1 MSGLFA
7 IEKGIPVP
15 PHGNGSTAKY
25 PWADLCVGD
34 SFFVPGVKTNAMVG
48 SKAHAAKKHNAKYS
62 MRSVDGGVRI
72 WRIE

>member
-7 IEKGIPVP
+7 IEKGIPIP
-15 PHGNGSTAKY
+15 PHGNSRTSKY

-34 SFFVPGVKTNAMVG
+34 SFFVPGVKTDAMAG
-48 SKAHAAKKHNAKYS
+48 SKANATKKYNAKYS
-62 MRSVDGGVRI
+62 MRAVDGGVRV

>member
-7 IEKGIPVP
+7 IEKGVPVP
-15 PHGNGSTAKY
+15 PRDNGRTAKY
-25 PWADLCVGD
+25 PWADMRVGD
-34 SFFVPGVKTNAMVG
+34 SFFVPGVKTNAMAG
-48 SKAHAAKKHNAKYS
+48 SKAQAAKKHNAKYS